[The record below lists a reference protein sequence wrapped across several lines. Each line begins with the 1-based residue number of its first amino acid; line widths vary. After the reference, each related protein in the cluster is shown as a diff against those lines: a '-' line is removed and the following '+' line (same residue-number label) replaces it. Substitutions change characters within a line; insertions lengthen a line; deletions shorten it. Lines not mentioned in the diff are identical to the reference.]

1 MFVRLAQFEGGTPEG
16 VDDRVANIKKELSS
30 GGGAP
35 AGLTGVKR
43 VVLLI
48 DRDAGRMAN
57 LVYCDTRED
66 LEAADAAL
74 NDMSPGSEGGQR
86 TSVMKY
92 EIALDQSM
100 A

>member
-16 VDDRVANIKKELSS
+16 MDERVASIKKELSS

-35 AGLTGVKR
+35 AGLAGVKR

-48 DRDAGRMAN
+48 DRDGGRFAN

-74 NDMSPGSEGGQR
+74 NGMSPGEDGGRR
-86 TSVMKY
+86 TSVAKY

-100 A
+100 G